1 LNTLEGAKMLIEKP
15 KRDLRLEG
23 SIYNYA
29 VYAMIH
35 PNVIKMWPQNQGF
48 ATGVT
53 LSLNERESVFQG
65 AVALVIIQV
74 IMISLVIWEMFN
86 SIKIVPPADFVI
98 MIPRIIASFFMH
110 ANLQGEIK
118 NGLRTMKY
126 VVHHPFAFRKFDPDY
141 DEKQKDEDEEDE
153 DLIDED
159 VRNDGLYIR
168 VSYAFFLGFFQTSIG
183 ILLEVMSI
191 YYLCSKDSFR
201 LILMSYATM
210 ASIAAFDDLY
220 SKSLL
225 EHPLHDI
232 VGRKFCT
239 TYRRSMKF

>member
-1 LNTLEGAKMLIEKP
+1 
-15 KRDLRLEG
+15 
-23 SIYNYA
+23 
-29 VYAMIH
+29 
-35 PNVIKMWPQNQGF
+35 
-48 ATGVT
+48 
-53 LSLNERESVFQG
+53 
-65 AVALVIIQV
+65 
-74 IMISLVIWEMFN
+74 MISLVIWEMFN
-86 SIKIVPPADFVI
+86 SINIVPPEDFVI

-126 VVHHPFAFRKFDPDY
+126 VVHHPFAFRKFDPDF
-141 DEKQKDEDEEDE
+141 DERQKDEDDE
-153 DLIDED
+153 DDDLVDED

-225 EHPLHDI
+225 EHPLHAI